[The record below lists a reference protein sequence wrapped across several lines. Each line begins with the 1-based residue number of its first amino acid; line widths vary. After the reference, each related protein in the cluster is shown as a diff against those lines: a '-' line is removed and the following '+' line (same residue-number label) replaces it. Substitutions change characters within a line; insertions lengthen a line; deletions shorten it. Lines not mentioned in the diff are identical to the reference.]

1 MLCHAGFRGAQRDVH
16 MLKVVPPA
24 VDTQADQEHEEGDP
38 DPCPEDEDFFVG
50 PDSASMEEVI
60 CKFLDGLEGQ
70 HMTVYT
76 CS

>member
-1 MLCHAGFRGAQRDVH
+1 MYTCLRQ
-16 MLKVVPPA
+16 
-24 VDTQADQEHEEGDP
+24 TDQEHEEGDP

>member
-1 MLCHAGFRGAQRDVH
+1 M
-16 MLKVVPPA
+16 
-24 VDTQADQEHEEGDP
+24 DTDQEHEEGDP